1 MTLTEIYLLAIAFV
15 VKHFMA
21 EYLFQR
27 PYNWL
32 NKGTYGHMG
41 GISHTATHAAL
52 SFFILLFEAPV
63 AGLLLLV
70 GVEAVIRYHVEFFK
84 VSYVRKT
91 GYTHIDNAPVWW
103 ILTGIQQSIYYA
115 VYATMVILTAGSEGG
130 FFRAVG

>member
-1 MTLTEIYLLAIAFV
+1 MSEESSGPFKAHNCAESSHHREVANGLRALLRHV
-15 VKHFMA
+15 ESSGDRLA
-21 EYLFQR
+21 EQ
-27 PYNWL
+27 
-32 NKGTYGHMG
+32 
-41 GISHTATHAAL
+41 
-52 SFFILLFEAPV
+52 
-63 AGLLLLV
+63 
-70 GVEAVIRYHVEFFK
+70 VEFFK